1 MDKVLLLG
9 GHGFLGSHILSR
21 LINLNYEIHV
31 VGRNSSEESHEDY
44 IFHNINLFSASDVQ
58 NKLPRSFQ
66 YVINASGSI
75 DHSNYFFGGKEIFE
89 SHFLAVKN
97 IIDHIDRAPLKKFI
111 QIGSSD
117 EYGSYPKDI
126 NESLVCE
133 PFSPYSLGKL
143 FASNFISYLGKYED
157 FPGLIFR
164 PFLFYGNGQK
174 HDRFLPSL
182 ILACIANKKFDLSP
196 GEQIRDF
203 CHVKDIVDAILISLD
218 LDLPLGEKIN
228 LGSGQGISI
237 KEVVFKVQE
246 LVGAGKPNFG
256 SLSYRDGENM
266 HLVSNTN
273 KAFELL
279 RWKPKISLEDG
290 LLKTIQYYK
299 NE

>member
-1 MDKVLLLG
+1 MDKLLLLG
-9 GHGFLGSHILSR
+9 GHGFLGSHILSK
-21 LINLNYEIHV
+21 LIDLNYEIHV
-31 VGRNSSEESHEDY
+31 VGRNSSEDSQEDY
-44 IFHNINLFSASDVQ
+44 IFHNINLCSISDVQ
-58 NKLPRSFQ
+58 KKLPSNFQ
-66 YVINASGSI
+66 YIINVSGSI
-75 DHSNYFFGGKEIFE
+75 DHSNYFYGGKAIFE

-97 IIDHIDRAPLKKFI
+97 IIDHIDRSHLKKFI

-117 EYGSYPKDI
+117 EYGSSQKDT

-157 FPGLIFR
+157 FPGLTFR

-174 HDRFLPSL
+174 LDRFLPSL
-182 ILACIANKKFDLSP
+182 ISACIANKKFDLSP

-218 LDLPLGEKIN
+218 IDLPLGEIIN
-228 LGSGQGISI
+228 LGSGDGISI
-237 KEVVFKVQE
+237 KEMVLKVQE
-246 LVGAGKPNFG
+246 LVGAGKPSFG
-256 SLSYRDGENM
+256 SLSYREGENM
-266 HLVSNTN
+266 HLVANTN

-279 RWKPKISLEDG
+279 GWKPEISLEDG
-290 LLKTIQYYK
+290 LVKTIQYYK